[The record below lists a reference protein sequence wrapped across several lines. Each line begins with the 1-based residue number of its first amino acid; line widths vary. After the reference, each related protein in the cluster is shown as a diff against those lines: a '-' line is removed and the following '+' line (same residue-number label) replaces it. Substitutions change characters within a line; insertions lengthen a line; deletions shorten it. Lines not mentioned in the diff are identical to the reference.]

1 MRRIQIQPLWLL
13 ATLLL
18 LLVGGA
24 QGLLLREA
32 RSSQTQ
38 VAELN
43 LQCSALNYANEQQ
56 TLRVAGLKEAQT
68 VLSGVRYRP
77 FENAVGLYSFLDELI
92 KVHGLERGNVIPVP
106 ASPGRFSVQVEVTG
120 DYYGLVKTLGALRQE
135 ERALR
140 VEALNV
146 DALSGDRVKGTL
158 TLGTLMKEVPAP

>member
-1 MRRIQIQPLWLL
+1 MRKIQVNFF
-13 ATLLL
+13 LLL
-18 LLVGGA
+18 LLSFVFLVGGA
-24 QGLLLREA
+24 QGFLLREA
-32 RSSQTQ
+32 RSTHAQ
-38 VAELN
+38 VAELS